1 MRQQDT
7 IIRIQNKLIEMLGK
21 KPIYQIKVKELAGLV
36 GISRTT
42 FYQYYDSVYAVLQ
55 DIIDTF
61 LEELLVNLEDEGYFV
76 GNQYLTE
83 PHPRI
88 LKGLEYL
95 KKNART
101 YCALMGPNADP
112 SFRRKT
118 SIALTALLTDGIATK
133 MLDLEKGYDDD
144 RKRLIVEFVR
154 EGHHAVTLYWLSN
167 NTDVSAEE
175 MAVLRYRLIYS
186 AFCMYKK

>member
-1 MRQQDT
+1 MGQQDT
-7 IIRIQNKLIEMLGK
+7 VARIQNKLIEMLRD
-21 KPIYQIKVKELAGLV
+21 KPIYQIKVKELTMEA

-42 FYQYYDSVYAVLQ
+42 FYQYYDSVYSVLQ
-55 DIIDTF
+55 DIIDAF
-61 LEELLVNLEDEGYFV
+61 LDNLLVNLESEGYYV
-76 GNQYLTE
+76 GDQYLVE

-95 KKNART
+95 KKNAKT

-118 SIALTALLTDGIATK
+118 GLALTALLTDGIAAK
-133 MLDLEKGYDDD
+133 MLHKEEGSDD

-154 EGHHAVTLYWLSN
+154 EGHHAVTLYWLSH
-167 NTDVSAEE
+167 NTDVSVEE
-175 MAVLRYRLIYS
+175 MAILRYRLIHS
-186 AFCMYKK
+186 AFSMYKK